1 MAFLA
6 KADLKSF
13 LMDEL
18 SEMGFAH
25 KHGGALSLQVAQ
37 MFVELQRAFNFQMMS
52 AV

>member
-1 MAFLA
+1 MAFVA

-25 KHGGALSLQVAQ
+25 KHGV
-37 MFVELQRAFNFQMMS
+37 R
-52 AV
+52 